1 MVNVDISN
9 IWCSVSLPNLLES
22 EQEIAAAHAALM
34 DRPGS
39 SFLSW
44 LDGDNDA
51 ELERLRETAE
61 AIRASSQVLVVVGCD
76 SAVQGAQAVL
86 ELLRGRD
93 HNLRPGL
100 QVLFAGSD
108 LSTQSWQAM
117 AESLEGR
124 DFSVQAIGRDG
135 TDLPAAVALRA
146 LRWLLERRYGTEKAR
161 ERVYVT
167 TDPTRGVLRK
177 ISAEEG
183 YTAFNLPRTLA
194 GHASA
199 LAPAALLAPLAAGV
213 DAGKILEGAV
223 QARRAME
230 IRSFENPAWLYAAGR
245 MILGRK
251 GKKVEYLTAAEP
263 DAAALGRWWQRLFG
277 ARGCL
282 GGDGLLPATAE
293 IPAAFGQMWGIFS
306 DSAEPLVQTVVRFDP
321 PEQKTA
327 VEMDWNNVDGL
338 NYLEGF
344 TLDYVQEQ
352 AVSGVIQAGVDGGVP
367 LFTVDCGPLDELA
380 AGGLLYFFELSSCLC
395 AGMMGRDVYEDE
407 PAASW
412 KENMEKLLGK
422 PED

>member
-44 LDGDNDA
+44 LDGDNDG
-51 ELERLRETAE
+51 ELARLKEAAAAIGET
-61 AIRASSQVLVVVGCD
+61 SQILVVVGCD
-76 SAVQGAQAVL
+76 SATLGARAVL
-86 ELLRGRD
+86 ELLRGRH

-100 QVLFAGSD
+100 RILFAGSD
-108 LSTQSWQAM
+108 LSTQSWQAL
-117 AESLEGR
+117 SDTLEGK
-124 DFSVQAIGRDG
+124 DFSVQVIGRNG
-135 TDLPAAVALRA
+135 AAMPSAVTLRA

-167 TDPTRGVLRK
+167 TDPTRGILRQ

-194 GHASA
+194 GHASV
-199 LAPAALLAPLAAGV
+199 LAPAALLSPMAAGV
-213 DAGKILEGAV
+213 DAAQLLDGAA

-230 IRSFENPAWLYAAGR
+230 VRSFDNPAWLYAAGR
-245 MILGRK
+245 MILGRR
-251 GKKVEYLTAAEP
+251 GRKVEYLTTAEP
-263 DAAALGRWWQRLFG
+263 DAAALCRWWQRLFG

-293 IPAAFGQMWGIFS
+293 IPADLGQMWGIFG

-327 VEMDWNNVDGL
+327 VEMDWKNVDGL

-352 AVSGVIQAGVDGGVP
+352 AVAGVIQAGVDGGVP
-367 LFTVDCGPLDELA
+367 LFTVD
-380 AGGLLYFFELSSCLC
+380 AGGLDAQSLGSLLYFFELSSCLC

-407 PAASW
+407 PMAPW
-412 KENMEKLLGK
+412 IKNMENLLGK
-422 PED
+422 PET

>member
-22 EQEIAAAHAALM
+22 EQEIAAAHASLM

-44 LDGDNDA
+44 LDEDNGG
-51 ELERLRETAE
+51 ELERLKETAAAIRET
-61 AIRASSQVLVVVGCD
+61 SQVLVVVGCD
-76 SAVQGAQAVL
+76 SATQGAQAVM
-86 ELLRGRD
+86 ELIRGRN
-93 HNLRPGL
+93 HNLRSGF
-100 QVLFAGSD
+100 QVLFAGGD
-108 LSTQSWQAM
+108 FSTQSWHALS
-117 AESLEGR
+117 ETLEGR
-124 DFSVQAIGRDG
+124 DFSVQVIGRDG
-135 TDLPAAVALRA
+135 TALPSAVTLRA

-167 TDPTRGVLRK
+167 TDPTRGALRQ

-183 YTAFNLPRTLA
+183 YHAFNLPRTLA
-194 GHASA
+194 NHASA
-199 LAPAALLAPLAAGV
+199 LAPAALLAPMAAGV
-213 DAGKILEGAV
+213 DVGRVLEGAA
-223 QARRAME
+223 QARQAME
-230 IRSFENPAWLYAAGR
+230 VRSFDNPAWLYAAGR

-263 DAAALGRWWQRLFG
+263 DAAALCRWWQRLFG

-282 GGDGLLPATAE
+282 SGDGLLPAVAE
-293 IPAAFGQMWGIFS
+293 IPGDFQQMGSVFS
-306 DSAEPLVQTVVRFDP
+306 DSAEQLVQTVVRFDP

-327 VEMDWNNVDGL
+327 VEMDWNNVDNL

-352 AVSGVIQAGVDGGVP
+352 AVAGVIQAGVDGGVP
-367 LFTVDCGPLDELA
+367 IFTVDGGPLDEES

-395 AGMMGRDVYEDE
+395 AGMMGRDIYEDE
-407 PAASW
+407 PEAAW
-412 KENMEKLLGK
+412 VKNMEKLLGK
-422 PED
+422 PEA

>member
-44 LDGDNDA
+44 LDGDSDG
-51 ELERLRETAE
+51 ELERLKETAA
-61 AIRASSQVLVVVGCD
+61 AIGETSQVLVVVGSD
-76 SAVQGAQAVL
+76 SATQGARAVL
-86 ELLRGRD
+86 ELLRGRG

-108 LSTQSWQAM
+108 LSTQSWQALS
-117 AESLEGR
+117 ELLEGK
-124 DFSVQAIGRDG
+124 DFSVQVIGRHG
-135 TDLPAAVALRA
+135 TDLPAAVTLRA

-194 GHASA
+194 DHDSV

-213 DAGKILEGAV
+213 EVEKILEGAA
-223 QARRAME
+223 QARRSME
-230 IRSFENPAWLYAAGR
+230 IRSFDNPAWLYAAGR

-251 GKKVEYLTAAEP
+251 GKQVEYLTSAEP
-263 DAAALGRWWQRLFG
+263 DAAALCRWWQRLFA

-282 GGDGLLPATAE
+282 GGDGLLPAAAE
-293 IPAAFGQMWGIFS
+293 IPADFRQMWGMFC
-306 DSAEPLVQTVVRFDP
+306 DSAEPLVQTVLRFNP

-352 AVSGVIQAGVDGGVP
+352 ALAGVVQAGVDGGVP
-367 LFTVDCGPLDELA
+367 IIAVDCGDLDALSTGE
-380 AGGLLYFFELSSCLC
+380 LLYFFELSSCLC
-395 AGMMGRDVYEDE
+395 AGMLGRDVYEDE
-407 PAASW
+407 PAAAW
-412 KENMEKLLGK
+412 AENMEKLLGK
-422 PED
+422 PEA

>member
-44 LDGDNDA
+44 LDEDNDG
-51 ELERLRETAE
+51 ELARLGEAAKAIGET
-61 AIRASSQVLVVVGCD
+61 SQVLVVVGCD
-76 SAVQGAQAVL
+76 SATQGAQAVL
-86 ELLRGRD
+86 ELLRGRN
-93 HNLRPGL
+93 HNLRSGL
-100 QVLFAGSD
+100 QILFAGSD
-108 LSTQSWQAM
+108 FSTQSWQAL
-117 AESLEGR
+117 SDTLEGK
-124 DFSVQAIGRDG
+124 DFSVQVIGRNG
-135 TDLPAAVALRA
+135 AAMPSAVTLRA

-167 TDPTRGVLRK
+167 TDPTRGILRQ

-199 LAPAALLAPLAAGV
+199 LAPAALLAPMAAGV
-213 DAGKILEGAV
+213 DVAQLLDGAA
-223 QARRAME
+223 QARRTME
-230 IRSFENPAWLYAAGR
+230 IRSFDNPAWLYGAGR

-251 GKKVEYLTAAEP
+251 GKKVEYLTTAEP
-263 DAAALGRWWQRLFG
+263 DGAALSRWWQRLFA

-282 GGDGLLPATAE
+282 AGDGLLPATAE
-293 IPAAFGQMWGIFS
+293 IPADFGQMWGIFG
-306 DSAEPLVQTVVRFDP
+306 DSAEPLVQTVIRFDP

-352 AVSGVIQAGVDGGVP
+352 AVNAVIQAAVDGGVP
-367 LFTVDCGPLDELA
+367 LITVDAGAMDA
-380 AGGLLYFFELSSCLC
+380 ASLGGLLYFFELSSCLC

-407 PAASW
+407 PTAPW
-412 KENMEKLLGK
+412 VGNLEELLGK
-422 PED
+422 PGN

>member
-22 EQEIAAAHAALM
+22 EQEIAAAHASLM

-44 LDGDNDA
+44 LDSDNDA
-51 ELERLRETAE
+51 ELERLREAAKTIGE
-61 AIRASSQVLVVVGCD
+61 TSQVLVVVGCD
-76 SAVQGAQAVL
+76 SATQGSRAVL
-86 ELLRGRD
+86 ELLRGRN

-100 QVLFAGSD
+100 QVLYTGSD
-108 LSTQSWQAM
+108 FSTQSWQALS
-117 AESLEGR
+117 ELLEGR
-124 DFSVQAIGRDG
+124 DFSVQVIGRDG
-135 TDLPAAVALRA
+135 TDLPAAVTLRA

-194 GHASA
+194 GHASV

-213 DAGKILEGAV
+213 DVGKLLEGAA
-223 QARRAME
+223 QARRTME
-230 IRSFENPAWLYAAGR
+230 IRSFDNPAWLYAAGR
-245 MILGRK
+245 MILGRR

-263 DAAALGRWWQRLFG
+263 DAAALGRWWKQLFG
-277 ARGCL
+277 SRGCL
-282 GGDGLLPATAE
+282 AGDGLLPAAAE
-293 IPAAFGQMWGIFS
+293 IPADFQQMWGMFS
-306 DSAEPLVQTVVRFDP
+306 DSAEPLVQTVLRFDP

-327 VEMDWNNVDGL
+327 VEMDWNNIDNL

-367 LFTVDCGPLDELA
+367 IFTVDCGALDA
-380 AGGLLYFFELSSCLC
+380 ASLGELLYFFELSSCLC
-395 AGMMGRDVYEDE
+395 AGMLGRDVYEDE
-407 PAASW
+407 PEAAW
-412 KENMEKLLGK
+412 MKNTAQLLGK
-422 PED
+422 PEV

>member
-22 EQEIAAAHAALM
+22 EQEIAAAHASLM

-44 LDGDNDA
+44 LDEDNGG
-51 ELERLRETAE
+51 ELERLQETAA
-61 AIRASSQVLVVVGCD
+61 AIGETSQVLVVVGCD
-76 SAVQGAQAVL
+76 SAAQGAQAVL
-86 ELLRGRD
+86 ELLRGRN

-100 QVLFAGSD
+100 QVLFAGAD
-108 LSTQSWQAM
+108 LSTRSWQALS
-117 AESLEGR
+117 EFLEGR
-124 DFSVQAIGRDG
+124 DFSVQVIGRSG
-135 TDLPAAVALRA
+135 TAIQSAVTLRA
-146 LRWLLERRYGTEKAR
+146 LRWLLERRYGTEKGR

-213 DAGKILEGAV
+213 DVGKILEGAA

-230 IRSFENPAWLYAAGR
+230 IRSFDNPAWLYAAGR
-245 MILGRK
+245 MILGRR
-251 GKKVEYLTAAEP
+251 GKKVEYLTTAEP
-263 DAAALGRWWQRLFG
+263 DAAALCRWWQRLFG
-277 ARGCL
+277 ARACL
-282 GGDGLLPATAE
+282 GGDGLLPAVAE
-293 IPAAFGQMWGIFS
+293 IPGDFQQMWGIFN

-327 VEMDWNNVDGL
+327 VEMDWNNIDGL

-352 AVSGVIQAGVDGGVP
+352 AVAGALQAGVDGGVP
-367 LFTVDCGPLDELA
+367 IFTVDCGPMDETAL
-380 AGGLLYFFELSSCLC
+380 GELLYFFELSSCLC

-407 PAASW
+407 PTAAW
-412 KENMEKLLGK
+412 LENTEKLLGK
-422 PED
+422 PEL